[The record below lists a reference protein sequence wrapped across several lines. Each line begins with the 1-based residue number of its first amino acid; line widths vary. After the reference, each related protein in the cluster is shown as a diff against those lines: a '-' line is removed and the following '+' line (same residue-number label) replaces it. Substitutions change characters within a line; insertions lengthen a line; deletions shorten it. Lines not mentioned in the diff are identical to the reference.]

1 MCVKHL
7 GTGSCE
13 DRSDRSMKVSGE
25 AKNKHKKA
33 NLVHIED
40 GILNQVLR
48 ESFNKPHAGK
58 THTEKR

>member
-1 MCVKHL
+1 
-7 GTGSCE
+7 
-13 DRSDRSMKVSGE
+13 MKVSGE

>member
-1 MCVKHL
+1 MWRQIRQIDE
-7 GTGSCE
+7 SRE
-13 DRSDRSMKVSGE
+13 E
-25 AKNKHKKA
+25 AKNKHKKV

-48 ESFNKPHAGK
+48 ESFNKPRAGK